1 MILGFEDCLALS
13 SLTEEEIDAIA
24 LHEHLPELVALEL
37 GNYLIHQPDGAVVIK
52 RMILDDI
59 RNAEAHGDGK
69 RALVLKATLKH
80 FVDTHPDN
88 PENRGK
94 KRGAEASA

>member
-13 SLTEEEIDAIA
+13 ALSEEEIDAIA
-24 LHEHLPELVALEL
+24 QHEHLTEMVALEL

-59 RNAEAHGDGK
+59 DAAEANGDAK
-69 RALVLKATLKH
+69 RVLLLKATLKH
-80 FVDTHPDN
+80 FVDTHPEN
-88 PENRGK
+88 PQNK
-94 KRGAEASA
+94 

>member
-13 SLTEEEIDAIA
+13 ALTEEEIDAIA
-24 LHEHLPELVALEL
+24 QHEHLTEIVALEL
-37 GNYLIHQPDGAVVIK
+37 GNYLIRQPNGTLAIK

-59 RNAEAHGDGK
+59 AEAEARGDGK

-80 FVDTHPDN
+80 FVDTHPEN
-88 PENRGK
+88 PKNR
-94 KRGAEASA
+94 